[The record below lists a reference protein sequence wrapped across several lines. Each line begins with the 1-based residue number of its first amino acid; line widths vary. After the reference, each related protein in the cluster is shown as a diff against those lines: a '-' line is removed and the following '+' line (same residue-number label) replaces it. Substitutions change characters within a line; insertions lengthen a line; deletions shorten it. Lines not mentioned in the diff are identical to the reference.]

1 MKKNFFISGGTGSF
15 AKKFV
20 SVIDKKKVSKKNSN
34 FQ

>member
-20 SVIDKKKVSKKNSN
+20 SLLIKKKISEKNSYI
-34 FQ
+34 Q